1 MPIKASADK
10 IKNEMAKFGNPPVFP
25 VVDEAA
31 EAAAAAA
38 KAAKAADT
46 AKNADPT
53 KFAAKK
59 SKAVAKAGTAAYQW
73 QIMKSSGV
81 PEGDIPPFADPYHW
95 LDYFPPLAKRDVTA
109 MGCQVDWRRSFITT
123 DHNPFYDAFV
133 RWQFNTLKS
142 IGKIIKAK
150 RMAVYSPLDGQ
161 PCADHDRA
169 TGEGVGPQEYVLVKM
184 RVYDEW

>member
-53 KFAAKK
+53 KFAARL
-59 SKAVAKAGTAAYQW
+59 
-73 QIMKSSGV
+73 I
-81 PEGDIPPFADPYHW
+81 
-95 LDYFPPLAKRDVTA
+95 
-109 MGCQVDWRRSFITT
+109 
-123 DHNPFYDAFV
+123 
-133 RWQFNTLKS
+133 
-142 IGKIIKAK
+142 
-150 RMAVYSPLDGQ
+150 
-161 PCADHDRA
+161 
-169 TGEGVGPQEYVLVKM
+169 
-184 RVYDEW
+184 

>member
-38 KAAKAADT
+38 EAADT